1 MSIVVEEGVRNGHHF
16 TIKKAPL
23 TYAELY
29 VVRTG
34 NTIAEA
40 RSLDEAKSLLD
51 KVLGDESQATPRGT
65 EERRGDASETLPGHG
80 REDDNRRG
88 SESD

>member
-1 MSIVVEEGVRNGHHF
+1 MMIKEGVRNGHHF

-34 NTIAEA
+34 TTIAEA
-40 RSLDEAKSLLD
+40 RSLDEADALLD
-51 KVLGDESQATPRGT
+51 KVLGHEQEAITRGT
-65 EERRGDASETLPGHG
+65 EAGRGDSEVSVSGQRG
-80 REDDNRRG
+80 EADNRGG